1 MAGKKGQRQY
11 SRELKEQAVRMA
23 LEHGLTYPEITAA
36 LGIRDP
42 GRMKVWMRV
51 YRREGA
57 AAFGKSRGRPRQD
70 QSLEMQVQ
78 RLRMENTLLK
88 KFHSELRKA
97 RLAKRNIG

>member
-1 MAGKKGQRQY
+1 MAGTRGQRHY

-23 LEHGLTYPEITAA
+23 LEQGLTYPEITAA

-42 GRMKVWMRV
+42 GRVKVWMRA

-57 AAFGKSRGRPRQD
+57 AAFNKRQGRLRRD
-70 QSLEMQVQ
+70 HSLQMEVE

-88 KFHSELRKA
+88 KFHSELRHA